1 MAAHFN
7 QASGLSV
14 MSEKDKKVHWIHST
28 KIIMKS
34 VEKLLFLLSSEIVMK
49 MKEVARW
56 VQKNGKWKQ
65 INLYKSVG
73 GHRKC

>member
-1 MAAHFN
+1 
-7 QASGLSV
+7 
-14 MSEKDKKVHWIHST
+14 
-28 KIIMKS
+28 
-34 VEKLLFLLSSEIVMK
+34 LLFLLSSEIVMK